1 MKKYI
6 TVKRRIDRGKSYAGY
21 YSFAA
26 MTILLLEKFGL
37 NGWWWYVAVIV
48 FGFIGCYIIGYFED
62 VFGVLKNEQL
72 SYYTNNP
79 VIQEILNEIKKIS
92 KDEMVRKNIETKK
105 GDNN

>member
-1 MKKYI
+1 MYKILINIKFYCQKPEI
-6 TVKRRIDRGKSYAGY
+6 FWPGILQRIMLKEH
-21 YSFAA
+21 
-26 MTILLLEKFGL
+26 TIEKDK
-37 NGWWWYVAVIV
+37 NRA
-48 FGFIGCYIIGYFED
+48 ED

-92 KDEMVRKNIETKK
+92 KDEMVRKNIEIKK